1 MRDHT
6 NETLAILAGIG
17 IGAALMFFLDP
28 HRSDGRR
35 VHSNGDSPPPLRAVR
50 DIEDARREVDN
61 GETRTAEVP
70 VVQMR

>member
-28 HRSDGRR
+28 HRNNGRA
-35 VHSNGDSPPPLRAVR
+35 VHTNGDSSPTLRAVR
-50 DIEDARREVDN
+50 DIDEARPETDREV
-61 GETRTAEVP
+61 RTAEAP